1 MLICA
6 TFNLREIWN
15 APPCCYPSNSS
26 MHVFICIWQT
36 QVLLDEL
43 CDLKRKVISP
53 QQCYSDSLFPYWNP
67 IYAWASGP
75 HFLQEQMLQD
85 ANRVLK
91 RKVSDSWT
99 GKLVARTVG
108 TGSSSPYKQWSF
120 SYLCICHHN
129 FEAERLNRGC
139 HVYMQF
145 IAAASACNIP
155 TLLCFFAGSFI
166 VGPLFVSAGRIQG
179 RGCFSPAASVARW
192 RRHVVP
198 WPSTARTLLPGSG
211 EQPISATYVISL
223 SLSYTQPHT
232 HKVVSVSWIL
242 HYFRLCRY
250 HTMDM
255 NQEPVPEP
263 GGCYPPAWM
272 A

>member
-1 MLICA
+1 
-6 TFNLREIWN
+6 
-15 APPCCYPSNSS
+15 

-53 QQCYSDSLFPYWNP
+53 QQCYYDSLFQYWNP
-67 IYAWASGP
+67 IYAWATGP
-75 HFLQEQMLQD
+75 HLLQEQMLQD

-99 GKLVARTVG
+99 GKLVAPTVG
-108 TGSSSPYKQWSF
+108 TGSSSSYKQWPF

-129 FEAERLNRGC
+129 FEAESLNQWC

-145 IAAASACNIP
+145 IAVASACIIP
-155 TLLCFFAGSFI
+155 TLFCFFA
-166 VGPLFVSAGRIQG
+166 GPLFVSAGRVWG
-179 RGCFSPAASVARW
+179 RGCFSPAGSVARW

-211 EQPISATYVISL
+211 EQPISATHVI
-223 SLSYTQPHT
+223 SLSYTQSHT
-232 HKVVSVSWIL
+232 H
-242 HYFRLCRY
+242 
-250 HTMDM
+250 M
-255 NQEPVPEP
+255 
-263 GGCYPPAWM
+263 
-272 A
+272 

>member
-1 MLICA
+1 
-6 TFNLREIWN
+6 
-15 APPCCYPSNSS
+15 

-53 QQCYSDSLFPYWNP
+53 HQCYYDSQSQYWNLV
-67 IYAWASGP
+67 YTWASGR
-75 HFLQEQMLQD
+75 HLFQEQMLQD

-99 GKLVARTVG
+99 GELVARTVG
-108 TGSSSPYKQWSF
+108 TGNSSPYKRWPF
-120 SYLCICHHN
+120 SYVCICHHN
-129 FEAERLNRGC
+129 FEAKRLNGWC

-145 IAAASACNIP
+145 VAAASACSIP
-155 TLLCFFAGSFI
+155 TLFCFFAGSFI
-166 VGPLFVSAGRIQG
+166 VGPLFVSAGRVWG
-179 RGCFSPAASVARW
+179 RGCFSPAVSVARR

-211 EQPISATYVISL
+211 EQPISATYVIPRSL
-223 SLSYTQPHT
+223 PLSTNTQ
-232 HKVVSVSWIL
+232 VVSVS
-242 HYFRLCRY
+242 LCPESCTTCLYRY
-250 HTMDM
+250 HTIDM
-255 NQEPVPEP
+255 NQQPVPAP